1 MITTE
6 LGGGGRVPAP
16 VHRLAWSGLT
26 NVLRHVGVLEGEVQ
40 TRASLGLPPAVIL
53 DGRDPGNIVVSPE
66 DGMFEAIL
74 EPGDPSPRATRSDG
88 SGSST
93 GPTGR
98 PEVLAPLDGCRR
110 RDEGDPRDRAGRL
123 RLRARR
129 PDRPRSAAVVLV
141 RRTRTP
147 ALVRLRRTVG
157 RLAPAGRP
165 PAHAALGDT
174 TFRSLRRHR
183 NYRLYYVGNGI
194 SFIGTW
200 MQLIAAYWL
209 ILDLTDSPV
218 AVGAL
223 ALVLTLP
230 VTLVALVGG
239 SIADRVDL
247 RRMVICCESVLL
259 AQAALLCVLAL
270 TGLVAAWQLYALGLV
285 YGIAVALDAPAR
297 HTLVF
302 QIVGPEDITNAV
314 GLSSS
319 LGTTARIVGPAL
331 GGVVVATFGPGVAFG
346 LNALS
351 YAIVIGCLLAIRL
364 APRPPR
370 TEPLPG
376 IFTSVAE
383 ALRFAVSS
391 RRVAVTFF
399 TVLLVGTFSFNFDVL
414 LPLVAKLT
422 LDQGARTY
430 GLIASVFG
438 CGALCGALILAT
450 VGKARLALVLGGAA
464 GFGALP
470 APACPAGVAARDLRP
485 ALLRGHL
492 LRALGLERPRDA
504 APRGAGRTCAAA
516 PRASTSSPSW
526 AGRRSAA

>member
-1 MITTE
+1 
-6 LGGGGRVPAP
+6 L
-16 VHRLAWSGLT
+16 RLA
-26 NVLRHVGVLEGEVQ
+26 
-40 TRASLGLPPAVIL
+40 
-53 DGRDPGNIVVSPE
+53 
-66 DGMFEAIL
+66 
-74 EPGDPSPRATRSDG
+74 
-88 SGSST
+88 
-93 GPTGR
+93 
-98 PEVLAPLDGCRR
+98 APL
-110 RDEGDPRDRAGRL
+110 
-123 RLRARR
+123 
-129 PDRPRSAAVVLV
+129 S
-141 RRTRTP
+141 T
-147 ALVRLRRTVG
+147 
-157 RLAPAGRP
+157 
-165 PAHAALGDT
+165 LGDT

-183 NYRLYYVGNGI
+183 NYRVYYIGNGI

-223 ALVLTLP
+223 ALVQTLP
-230 VTLVALVGG
+230 VTLAALVGG

-247 RRMVICCESVLL
+247 RRMVVCCESVLL

-270 TGLVAAWQLYALGLV
+270 TGLVAAWQLYVLGLV

-319 LGTTARIVGPAL
+319 LGTTARIVGPAV

-376 IFTSVAE
+376 IFTSVVE

-391 RRVAVTFF
+391 RRVTVTFF

-414 LPLVAKLT
+414 LPLVARLT
-422 LDQGARTY
+422 LDEGARTF

-464 GFGALP
+464 GFGVLQLLLAPQATLP
-470 APACPAGVAARDLRP
+470 AICVLLFLAGICYVLWGSSALATLLLAAPAELRGRAASLYFFAFMGGAPLGGLIAGSLTARGGTRLAFAFGGTM
-485 ALLRGHL
+485 ALLVVAVGGTVL
-492 LRALGLERPRDA
+492 L
-504 APRGAGRTCAAA
+504 AGR
-516 PRASTSSPSW
+516 ASVRRVAQPS
-526 AGRRSAA
+526 RSTQG